1 MVNPRNTGRIF
12 KIAVHITGTRY
23 YEQTVIIKRV
33 SNVVTV
39 GTAVTALDN
48 RSVRRNGNSA
58 KDGQNGNGNNE

>member
-12 KIAVHITGTRY
+12 KIAVHITVARY
-23 YEQTVIIKRV
+23 YEQAVIIKRV

-39 GTAVTALDN
+39 GTAAAALDN

-58 KDGQNGNGNNE
+58 EDGQNGNGNDE